1 MMLIIAITEPIVRG
15 QIMMEDTIKLSTND
29 PTKHVNEEIRNDF
42 SDVMNGF
49 TFMFGFMFIVFF
61 AMVIIKFLA
70 S

>member
-1 MMLIIAITEPIVRG
+1 MLIIAMAEPNVRG

-29 PTKHVNEEIRNDF
+29 PTQHVNEEIRNDF
-42 SDVMNGF
+42 SDVFNGF

>member
-1 MMLIIAITEPIVRG
+1 VMLIIAITEPIVRG